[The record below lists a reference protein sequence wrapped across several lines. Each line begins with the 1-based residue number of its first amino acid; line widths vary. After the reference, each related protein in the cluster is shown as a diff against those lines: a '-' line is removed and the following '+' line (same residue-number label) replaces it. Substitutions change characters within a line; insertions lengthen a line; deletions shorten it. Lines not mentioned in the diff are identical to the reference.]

1 MLDEP
6 TSALDPISTSKIEHF
21 MQDTKEKYTFILV
34 PNNVSQAARMA
45 DTAAFFLQGELIEY
59 GVGKSIFVTPKT
71 NVPRIISK
79 DALG

>member
-6 TSALDPISTSKIEHF
+6 TSALDPISTAKIEQF
-21 MQDTKEKYTFILV
+21 MQDTKDKYTFILV

-59 GVGKSIFVTPKT
+59 GVGKSIFVTPKDKRT
-71 NVPRIISK
+71 QDYVEGRF
-79 DALG
+79 G